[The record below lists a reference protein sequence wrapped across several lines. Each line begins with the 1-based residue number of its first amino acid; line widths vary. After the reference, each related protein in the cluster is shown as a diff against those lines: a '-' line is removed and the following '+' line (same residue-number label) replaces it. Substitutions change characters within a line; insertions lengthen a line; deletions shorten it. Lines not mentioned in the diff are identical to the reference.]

1 MGSKMGVLN
10 ARPDELEAFL
20 SQRAASLGP
29 ELTGPFKVLSVARR
43 GTDVIRC
50 EVTACRL
57 VSVDPE
63 DPALR
68 DVSVPLPVAGWIELR
83 GDGSV
88 TAASMAEPGPDELR
102 EARLFARDLIEQGSV
117 RGLSDR
123 PRRPLPGRATH
134 ELQTDAAGRRVI
146 RRIGYNLR

>member
-1 MGSKMGVLN
+1 MGVLD
-10 ARPDELEAFL
+10 ARPDELEALL
-20 SQRAASLGP
+20 SQPAEPLGP
-29 ELTGPFKVLSVARR
+29 ELTGPFKVLSVSRR
-43 GTDVIRC
+43 GADAIRC

-68 DVSVPLPVAGWIELR
+68 DVSVPLPVAGWIELH

-88 TAASMAEPGPDELR
+88 AASSMAEPGRGELQ
-102 EARLFARDLIEQGSV
+102 EARTFARDLIEQGSV
-117 RGLSDR
+117 RGLSAR
-123 PRRPLPGRATH
+123 SRRPLSGRPTH